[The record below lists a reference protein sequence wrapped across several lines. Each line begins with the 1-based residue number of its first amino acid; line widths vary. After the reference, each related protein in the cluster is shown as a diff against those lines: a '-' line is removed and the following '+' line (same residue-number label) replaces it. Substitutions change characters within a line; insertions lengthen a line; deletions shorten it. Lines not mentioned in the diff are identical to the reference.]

1 VCTSNHVSTDICQP
15 CNLVAEILNRDLA
28 ALHWVFRLYLLLL
41 DCCCIHPA
49 LLLLL
54 CLLLASQTVL
64 PHTPA
69 YDGLQACVRKDLNSL
84 RSNPEAAAQSYGHR
98 PQRKGASLCRQCFD
112 ETTFMITLVQIN
124 TVSLLRPYHLD
135 RHCCSAQ
142 KTACQFGKTQHEAG
156 KGIQVVK

>member
-1 VCTSNHVSTDICQP
+1 MSTDICQP
-15 CNLVAEILNRDLA
+15 YNLVAEILNRDLA

-69 YDGLQACVRKDLNSL
+69 YDGFQACVRKDLNSS
-84 RSNPEAAAQSYGHR
+84 RSNHDGSILRRQPKAMAIGHSVR
-98 PQRKGASLCRQCFD
+98 GQAYVDNVLMRL
-112 ETTFMITLVQIN
+112 
-124 TVSLLRPYHLD
+124 HL
-135 RHCCSAQ
+135 
-142 KTACQFGKTQHEAG
+142 
-156 KGIQVVK
+156 